1 MKEESSV
8 AVRRYRRQA
17 HPENAF
23 FAPLEVQASDVVVAR
38 QRIRHK
44 IAMRHSPR
52 RILLP
57 RVNDQAVA
65 EFVGHVSERVIAAA
79 FSQINRDVGDEGILQ
94 V

>member
-1 MKEESSV
+1 MKKEGSV
-8 AVRRYRRQA
+8 AIRQYRRQA

-23 FAPLEVQASDVVVAR
+23 FAPLEVQAPDIVVAR

-44 IAMRHSPR
+44 IAVRQSPG

-65 EFVGHVSERVIAAA
+65 EFVGHVSERVVAAA
-79 FSQINRDVGDEGILQ
+79 LSQINRDVGDEGILG
-94 V
+94 